1 MPADRAVRDG
11 IEDIKAH
18 QMATMAGMQAA
29 VDAVLAQFDPE
40 SLKRR
45 FERHSLM
52 DKLMPG
58 ARKAR
63 YWDLYEAL
71 YKEILKEIRD
81 SFLGLFGREF
91 ARAYE
96 EQMRKL

>member
-1 MPADRAVRDG
+1 M
-11 IEDIKAH
+11 KAH
-18 QMATMAGMQAA
+18 QMASMAGMQAA
-29 VDAVLAQFDPE
+29 VDALLEQFDPE
-40 SLKRR
+40 VLKSRLDRQSLAGR
-45 FERHSLM
+45 L
-52 DKLMPG
+52 LPA

-71 YKEILKEIRD
+71 YKDILKEVRD

-96 EQMRKL
+96 EQSRKL

>member
-1 MPADRAVRDG
+1 MKAERAVRDG
-11 IEDIKAH
+11 IDDVKAH

-29 VDAVLAQFDPE
+29 VDAVLGQFDPE
-40 SLKRR
+40 SLKAR
-45 FERHSLM
+45 FDRHSLV
-52 DKLMPG
+52 DKLLPA

-63 YWDLYEAL
+63 YWDLYEDL
-71 YKEILKEIRD
+71 HREILKEIRD